1 LHLERVKL
9 GASEREMRELKK
21 LTLSRRR
28 SRRRRRRHQ
37 KLGAIEGDE

>member
-1 LHLERVKL
+1 
-9 GASEREMRELKK
+9 MRELKK

-28 SRRRRRRHQ
+28 RRRRRRHQ

>member
-21 LTLSRRR
+21 PTLSR
-28 SRRRRRRHQ
+28 RRRRRRHQ